1 MVRNQELIRQ
11 ILKASQALWDRPK
24 TPDAVRDSFLKI
36 ITRQIFALGL
46 EEKSVY
52 HTCKARA
59 CADVI
64 RTFEKLEE

>member
-1 MVRNQELIRQ
+1 MVRNQELIWQ
-11 ILKASQALWDRPK
+11 ILKASRALWDRPK

-36 ITRQIFALGL
+36 IIRRIFALGP

-59 CADVI
+59 CTDAI
-64 RTFEKLEE
+64 ATFERLEE